1 MTIRIQ
7 TAQTTSQALDVVRLR
22 YEVYVEELGRTQ
34 THADH
39 RERTIREP
47 LDEHALMWVAYEG
60 ERLVG
65 SVRVNYADEGDL
77 GDYPALY
84 EMARMGTLHPK
95 RTSIT
100 TKLVVAREYRN
111 SALAYRLA
119 MAGYRGMLEDGILHD
134 FIDVF
139 PERIPFFERLGYRIH
154 VPAAHHPEYGSVVV
168 MTLSVRDAVHLERVG
183 SPFSRYFTRKAAVA

>member
-7 TAQTTSQALDVVRLR
+7 TAQATGQALDVFRLR
-22 YEVYVEELGRTQ
+22 YEVYVEELGRAQ

-39 RERTIREP
+39 QARTIREP
-47 LDEHALMWVAYEG
+47 FDENAFLWVAYEG

-84 EMARMGTLHPK
+84 DMARMGALHPE

-100 TKLVVAREYRN
+100 TKLVVARDYRN
-111 SALAYRLA
+111 STLAYRLA
-119 MAGYRGMLEDGILHD
+119 MAGYRSMLEDGILHD
-134 FIDVF
+134 FIDVY
-139 PERIPFFERLGYRIH
+139 PARIPFFERLGYRIH

-183 SPFSRYFTRKAAVA
+183 SPFFRYFTRNDAVA